1 MNVLIFDLKV
11 EGITPAALRVHSC
24 EKAENLINM
33 AITLDPEY
41 IIIHADQ
48 ADWLLDAYSKS
59 PNRLKADIIVV
70 CPISTPQVI
79 REWTSKGAA
88 MAWNEL
94 NWENELH
101 GLIDVPA
108 SSQTEVQHVLEH
120 SPGMSQIITVGS
132 TYGGAGSTH
141 TAFLLASFLAR
152 HCKTKVALVERG
164 SNPCFHQLDEFHN
177 GQKNSFRPRFE
188 IDRLTLFK
196 GTGSSKW
203 VDSATDDFQ
212 YVVVDMGDIE
222 QSEDT
227 QAFFRSS
234 LPVLVAS
241 ASDWRF
247 QELHDFIKRNN
258 VHRQDRMRIAF
269 PMASDEAMDALTTVM
284 KNRLLFSLPPHG
296 DPFTR
301 QEDTDEVLESILF
314 PLMPKRSK
322 GPLAR
327 LFGRQN

>member
-11 EGITPAALRVHSC
+11 KGITPAALRVHSC

-33 AITLDPEY
+33 AITLNPEY
-41 IIIHADQ
+41 IITHADQ
-48 ADWLLDAYSKS
+48 AEWLLDAYSTS
-59 PNRLKADIIVV
+59 QNRLKADIVVV

-79 REWTSKGAA
+79 REWTSRGAA
-88 MAWNEL
+88 MVWNEL
-94 NWENELH
+94 SWEDELH
-101 GLIDVPA
+101 SLVDVPVP
-108 SSQTEVQHVLEH
+108 SQTEVQNVSEH
-120 SPGMSQIITVGS
+120 SSGMSQIITVGS

-152 HCKTKVALVERG
+152 HCKTKVALVETG
-164 SNPCFHQLDEFHN
+164 SNPCFHRLDDFYN
-177 GQKNSFRPRFE
+177 GQKNSIRPRFE
-188 IDRLTLFK
+188 IDKLTLFK
-196 GTGSSKW
+196 GNGSAKW
-203 VDSATDDFQ
+203 IDSATDDFP
-212 YVVVDMGDIE
+212 YVVVDMGDME
-222 QSEDT
+222 QSDDS

-258 VHRQDRMRIAF
+258 AHRQDRMRIAF
-269 PMASDEAMDALTTVM
+269 PMASDEAMDALTKVM

-314 PLMPKRSK
+314 PLMPKRPKGAFSK
-322 GPLAR
+322 
-327 LFGRQN
+327 LFGR